1 MAETGKE
8 AFMKILI
15 GTNNAHKAQE
25 IRDMLSDFEI
35 LRPKDIGLDMDVE
48 ENGGSFEENAMIK
61 AKAFAEASGM
71 MTLADDSGLEV
82 DCLNG
87 EPGIYSARYC
97 PKPGADDRDRR
108 DFLLENIRKC
118 GAVRPWTARF
128 VCHIAV
134 VFPDGRTTLTTV
146 GTCEGEIIPE
156 ERGSGGF
163 GYDPIFYM
171 PEKGMTLSEMTEEG
185 KNAVSHRGNAV
196 KKAAPLLRA
205 YANAQE

>member
-1 MAETGKE
+1 
-8 AFMKILI
+8 MKILL

-25 IRDMLSDFEI
+25 IRDMLPDFEI
-35 LRPKDIGLDMDVE
+35 LRPKDIGLDLDVD
-48 ENGGSFEENAMIK
+48 ENGSTFEENALIK

-71 MTLADDSGLEV
+71 ITLADDSGLEV

-97 PKPGADDRDRR
+97 PKPGADDKDRR
-108 DFLLENIRKC
+108 DWLLKNIRER
-118 GAVRPWTARF
+118 GAERPWKARF
-128 VCHIAV
+128 VCEIAV
-134 VFPDGRTTLTTV
+134 VFPEGNKTLKAR

-171 PEKGMTLSEMTEEG
+171 PDKGMTLSEMTEEE

-205 YANAQE
+205 CVQ